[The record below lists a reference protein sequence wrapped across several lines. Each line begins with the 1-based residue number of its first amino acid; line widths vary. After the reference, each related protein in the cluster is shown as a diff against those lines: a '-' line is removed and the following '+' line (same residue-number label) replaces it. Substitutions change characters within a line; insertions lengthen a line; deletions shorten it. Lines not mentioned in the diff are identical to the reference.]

1 MGDDQDFYAFFNTT
15 LPVLFRALLVVTA
28 DRELATDAAAEAL
41 SRAWQRWPELHNPRA
56 WVWQVA
62 YNHVR
67 AWWRRIGKHEVLI
80 GVLDEDMELTA
91 GALAATAPAAAEV
104 DLDLLKAIAD
114 LPAQQRAVVAG
125 RYVVGL
131 RPGEVAGALGIDR
144 RTESEHHRRAMM
156 TLRQRL
162 AGWGDTDEE

>member
-1 MGDDQDFYAFFNTT
+1 MGDDQDFYALFNAT

-41 SRAWQRWPELHNPRA
+41 SRAWQRWPELNNPRA

-67 AWWRRIGKHEVLI
+67 AWWRRIAAHEVLI
-80 GVLDEDMELTA
+80 GVLDEDVELTA
-91 GALAATAPAAAEV
+91 GALAAAAPAAAEV

-131 RPGEVAGALGIDR
+131 RPREVARALGIDR
-144 RTESEHHRRAMM
+144 RTESEHHRRAIM

-162 AGWGDTDEE
+162 AGWGNTDEE

>member
-1 MGDDQDFYAFFNTT
+1 MGDDQDFYAFFNAT

-80 GVLDEDMELTA
+80 GVLDEDVELTA
-91 GALAATAPAAAEV
+91 GALAAAAPAAAEV
-104 DLDLLKAIAD
+104 DLDLLRPSPTCPRSSAPWW
-114 LPAQQRAVVAG
+114 PAGMWSACGQG
-125 RYVVGL
+125 RS
-131 RPGEVAGALGIDR
+131 PGPLASTGAPSPSITG
-144 RTESEHHRRAMM
+144 
-156 TLRQRL
+156 
-162 AGWGDTDEE
+162 GP